1 MFENYDLYCK
11 RCDEILEGLMRGR
24 EEGQKKGYDLGR
36 QEIIM
41 NMHANNMSLDV
52 ISKATKLP
60 IEEIKEII
68 KTNKNKM
75 VDF

>member
-11 RCDEILEGLMRGR
+11 RCDEILEGVMRGR
-24 EEGQKKGYDLGR
+24 EAKE
-36 QEIIM
+36 QEIVM

-60 IEEIKEII
+60 IKEIKDII
-68 KTNKNKM
+68 KTNKEKTA
-75 VDF
+75 